1 MNLEEMKAV
10 IPIHTSGYFATVDGD
25 KADIRGQ
32 QLQLIEGNKI
42 YFCTSNKKVVYRQLQ
57 NNPNCAFTCN
67 AGGYAFRITGKAIM
81 VNDKEV
87 TEKIHATIDP
97 QVAAFYPTQDVNGFT
112 VFFVEHGK
120 VKYSRNSMAFD
131 SFTF

>member
-1 MNLEEMKAV
+1 
-10 IPIHTSGYFATVDGD
+10 
-25 KADIRGQ
+25 
-32 QLQLIEGNKI
+32 
-42 YFCTSNKKVVYRQLQ
+42 
-57 NNPNCAFTCN
+57 
-67 AGGYAFRITGKAIM
+67 M

-97 QVAAFYPTQDVNGFT
+97 QVAAFYPTPDVNGFT